1 METLPEAPQDNLATP
16 TSPATPDDPKLS
28 ARDWF
33 RCATVVLIALNVLIF
48 LVMVIRGASIFSP
61 TTNSVLKWGADYG
74 PLTLH
79 GEWWRMLVSPFLHFG
94 IIHLLFNMFVLF
106 NIGLFMESVAGRV
119 SYIVLYL
126 VCGLGGS
133 AASLAWHPSIV
144 SAGAS
149 GAIFG

>member
-1 METLPEAPQDNLATP
+1 MQTLPEAPQDNLATP

-79 GEWWRMLVSPFLHFG
+79 GEWWRMLVSTFLHFG

-106 NIGLFMESVAGRV
+106 NIGLFMESVAGRL
-119 SYIVLYL
+119 SSFGLYL
-126 VCGLGGS
+126 ACGPWGS
-133 AASLAWHPSIV
+133 SAILPS
-144 SAGAS
+144 SPPLLS
-149 GAIFG
+149 P